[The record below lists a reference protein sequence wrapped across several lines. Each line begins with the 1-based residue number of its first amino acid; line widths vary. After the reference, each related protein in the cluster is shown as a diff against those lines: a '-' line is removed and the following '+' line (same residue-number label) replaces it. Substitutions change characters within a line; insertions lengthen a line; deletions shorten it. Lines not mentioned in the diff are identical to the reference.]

1 MTRPYATRDVSSK
14 QLTLR
19 SAKAAASLHVSA
31 STIKAIRS
39 GDVPKADP
47 LGVAKVAGIQAAK
60 NTSLMIPYCHQVPL
74 DFIRVDIE
82 LGKEEIGI
90 STEVKAI
97 WKTGVEMEAILA
109 ASVAAL
115 TLYDMLKIIDKE
127 MEIRSVRLLEK
138 KGGKSGMTIDGKG
151 LSAAVLV
158 MSDRIHKGKR
168 EDSSGKILVRRLKDL
183 RFTVR
188 SYEVVPDE
196 RDIIETK
203 LIDLCDRRGV
213 DLILTTGG
221 TGMSPRDV
229 TPEAAIAVITRRMAG
244 VEEAMR
250 SFGQDRIPMAMLS
263 RAVAGVR
270 GSTLII
276 NFPGS
281 PGGVADGM
289 DALFPAILHT
299 FRMMKGGGHSVGS
312 L

>member
-1 MTRPYATRDVSSK
+1 MEQPYATRDVSSK

-19 SAKAAASLHVSA
+19 TAKAAATLLVAA
-31 STIKAIRS
+31 STVKAIRS

-60 NTSLMIPYCHQVPL
+60 NASLLIPYCHQVPL
-74 DFIRVDIE
+74 DFVKVDIQ
-82 LGKEEIGI
+82 LRKQEIEI

-97 WKTGVEMEAILA
+97 WKTGVEMEALLA
-109 ASVAAL
+109 ASVTAL

-127 MEIRSVRLLEK
+127 MEIVAVRLLEK
-138 KGGKSGMTIDGKG
+138 KGGKSGMTINGKG
-151 LSAAVLV
+151 LSSAVLV

-168 EDSSGKILVRRLKDL
+168 KDISGKILVRRLKDL

-196 RDIIETK
+196 RDIIEAK
-203 LIDLCDRRGV
+203 LLDLCDRRGV

-229 TPEAAIAVITRRMAG
+229 TPEATMAVISRRMAG

-250 SFGQDRIPMAMLS
+250 AYGQDRIPMSMLS
-263 RAVAGVR
+263 RGVAGVR
-270 GSTLII
+270 GETLII

-281 PGGVADGM
+281 PGGVTDGM

-299 FRMMKGGGHSVGS
+299 FRMMKGGGHPGK
-312 L
+312 